1 MQQYL
6 ITISIL
12 VMLYEAFI
20 LMQAWRL
27 GKKVGSAEATKHT
40 FIRSSF
46 LMLLMAG
53 VLTIYQFVKLNF
65 LDNVPLWLELG
76 GLFLIVIVMA
86 IKTEGYFARRPL
98 YYEKD
103 DFALILTS
111 VKNPLDLT
119 RVSGV
124 EVNGS
129 RIEVEVIGRPPRSIH
144 LADDKIRKDIVRKLK
159 ARVRQNKAGK

>member
-12 VMLYEAFI
+12 VMLYEVFI
-20 LMQAWRL
+20 LLQSWRL
-27 GKKVGSAEATKHT
+27 GKKVGSSEATKHT

-53 VLTIYQFVKLNF
+53 VLTIYQFIKLNF
-65 LDNVPLWLELG
+65 LDNVPLWIELA

-86 IKTEGYFARRPL
+86 IKTEGYYARRPL

-111 VKNPLDLT
+111 VRNPLDLT
-119 RVSGV
+119 RLSGV

>member
-12 VMLYEAFI
+12 VMLYEVFI
-20 LMQAWRL
+20 LLQSWRL
-27 GKKVGSAEATKHT
+27 GKKVGSRDAARHT

-46 LMLLMAG
+46 LMLVMAG

-65 LDNVPLWLELG
+65 LDNVSLWIELG
-76 GLFLIVIVMA
+76 GLFLIVILLA
-86 IKTEGYFARRPL
+86 IKTEGYFAKRPL

-111 VKNPLDLT
+111 VRNPLDLT
-119 RVSGV
+119 RLSAV

-144 LADDKIRKDIVRKLK
+144 LDDDKIRKDIVRKLK